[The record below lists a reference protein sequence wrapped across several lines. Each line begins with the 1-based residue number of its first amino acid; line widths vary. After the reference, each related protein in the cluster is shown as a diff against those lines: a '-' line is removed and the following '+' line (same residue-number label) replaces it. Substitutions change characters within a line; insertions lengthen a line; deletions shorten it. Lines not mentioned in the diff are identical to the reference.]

1 MSASRWICAFG
12 YNPSVTVPADDPAN
26 LPTVVP
32 PAGELDT
39 EFAAD
44 ASEAPNV
51 VTTDDDALE
60 LDGPRYELEA
70 LLGRGGMGEV
80 FLCKDP
86 VIGRKVAMKQI
97 REGVDLDPEARRR
110 FLREARVQ
118 GQLEHPAIVPVYELS
133 KTEEGRTYFTMKRV
147 KGESLH
153 EVLQR
158 LRRGEAKEGDSR
170 RRLLNAFAQVCLA
183 VDFAHERGVLHRDL
197 KPANIMLGD
206 FGEVYVLDWGLAK
219 IEDAPELDD
228 LTIPS
233 SGESNT
239 QVGAVLGTP
248 GYASPEQLRSEATR
262 ASDVYALGAVLFEVL
277 TGEKLHV
284 ADSGAALVAATIDG
298 ADARI
303 AHRFPDID
311 VPPELEALCI
321 RATAHAPSERFPT
334 ARALHDALTAF
345 LDGDRDLAL
354 RRAAASEHGAEAK
367 ALGARALR
375 GDDAARARAL
385 RAVGRALGLDPS
397 NRDAITT
404 MVDLL
409 EHPPEHL
416 PPEAAAEIDGR
427 QQEHMRLAARDGA
440 LGYVSWVLYVPL
452 LVVMGVR
459 DAFSLT
465 VSTVLMTV
473 AAGVSWWAARRD
485 RYLRSYSLLVMVT
498 GTLALSSMTR
508 LFGPYMLLPT
518 ILMGQA
524 VAFSLSPH
532 RRERL
537 VAAAMSALGVLGPV
551 VMEWWGW
558 MPRQTVFTQDAITV
572 LPGITGLDPMLSPLV
587 LAVASLA
594 LIITPVILIGRAREA
609 WNAAE
614 RNNAIRAWH
623 LRQLVADTEDEARTR
638 TQSGT

>member
-1 MSASRWICAFG
+1 MAADG
-12 YNPSVTVPADDPAN
+12 YNPRVTVPAEDPAN
-26 LPTVVP
+26 LPTAVP
-32 PAGELDT
+32 PAADVET
-39 EFAAD
+39 AFAPG
-44 ASEAPNV
+44 SSKTPIV
-51 VTTDDDALE
+51 VDGDDEVLE
-60 LDGPRYELEA
+60 PSGPRYELEA
-70 LLGRGGMGEV
+70 LLGSGGMGEV
-80 FLCKDP
+80 YLCKDP
-86 VIGRKVAMKQI
+86 VIGRHVAMKQI
-97 REGVDLDPEARRR
+97 REGVDLDPDARRR

-133 KTEEGRTYFTMKRV
+133 KTEEGRTFFTMKRV

-158 LRRGEAKEGDSR
+158 LRRGDGKEGYSR

-183 VDFAHERGVLHRDL
+183 VEFAHERGVLHRDL

-233 SGESNT
+233 SAENNT
-239 QVGAVLGTP
+239 QAGAVLGTP
-248 GYASPEQLRSEATR
+248 GYASPEQLRSEASR
-262 ASDVYALGAVLFEVL
+262 ASDVYALGAVLFEIL
-277 TGEKLHV
+277 TLERLHV

-303 AHRFPDID
+303 AHRFPDLD
-311 VPPELEALCI
+311 VPPELEVLCI
-321 RATAHAPSERFPT
+321 RATAHDPDERIPS
-334 ARALHDALTAF
+334 ARVLHDALTAF

-354 RRAAASEHGAEAK
+354 RRAAAAEHGTQAK
-367 ALGARALR
+367 ALGARALA
-375 GDDAARARAL
+375 GDGAARAQAL
-385 RAVGRALGLDPS
+385 RAVGRALGLDPR

-404 MVDLL
+404 MVALL
-409 EHPPEHL
+409 EQPPEQL
-416 PPEAAAEIDGR
+416 PPEAAAEIDER
-427 QQEHMRLAARDGA
+427 QQDHMRLAARDGA

-465 VSTVLMTV
+465 ISTVLMTV

-485 RYLRSYSLLVMVT
+485 RYLRSYSLLVMIT

-537 VAAAMSALGVLGPV
+537 VAATMSAVGVLGPV
-551 VMEWWGW
+551 VMEWVGW

-594 LIITPVILIGRAREA
+594 LIVTPVILIGRAREA

-614 RNNAIRAWH
+614 RTNAIRAWH
-623 LRQLVADTEDEARTR
+623 LRQLVADAEDDA
-638 TQSGT
+638 